1 MNPERDLEGL
11 LFKLKRLENEGKEV
25 RVFQEDVWEEIKR
38 EIEEGVDKENEQ
50 RKLMDTRG

>member
-25 RVFQEDVWEEIKR
+25 QSFQEDIWEEIKKQ
-38 EIEEGVDKENEQ
+38 IEEECDERENYSRQ
-50 RKLMDTRG
+50 SRD